1 MHACNIHSVLSSFLS
16 TSRRGSSLTACRI
29 TAAKSSVEDAHEEE
43 VIDEIESLPSS
54 LGYDRLFAAVTALS
68 GPVEICNNRIVN
80 GFAHG
85 VVLFDCA
92 HGNIHDNL
100 IANNVG
106 AGISVGVS
114 STANIS
120 NTIVANNSSVGIAMC
135 GRGTI
140 RHSEVRGNAFN
151 GIDIAQRYTNRDYL
165 TARFD
170 AGIDEELDLEEEF
183 SAFLMDL
190 DSDDFENEKS
200 SEEIDVLVEGCH
212 VSKNANDGVCV
223 SGGANVDVIH
233 CEINGNL
240 CNIAID
246 RGNVRWS
253 RVLVEGESMHADAP
267 NVRVAESH
275 STLIPMPT
283 SIEGPQFVDA
293 TVMPKLRRFIPNP
306 SPLTVVL

>member
-1 MHACNIHSVLSSFLS
+1 
-16 TSRRGSSLTACRI
+16 
-29 TAAKSSVEDAHEEE
+29 
-43 VIDEIESLPSS
+43 
-54 LGYDRLFAAVTALS
+54 
-68 GPVEICNNRIVN
+68 
-80 GFAHG
+80 
-85 VVLFDCA
+85 
-92 HGNIHDNL
+92 
-100 IANNVG
+100 
-106 AGISVGVS
+106 
-114 STANIS
+114 
-120 NTIVANNSSVGIAMC
+120 
-135 GRGTI
+135 
-140 RHSEVRGNAFN
+140 
-151 GIDIAQRYTNRDYL
+151 
-165 TARFD
+165 
-170 AGIDEELDLEEEF
+170 
-183 SAFLMDL
+183 MDL